1 MIKEAII
8 LAALAVS
15 SPTVIDGDTI
25 RIAGVS
31 VRLTDYDAPELFSA
45 KCPRERAL
53 AMKARQELGAL
64 LMLAEAGSIKMTYRV
79 VPCAFANYGRLCAE
93 GSVDGKPAGGAHDQA
108 GLRLIVYV
116 PARLVS
122 AETKLVSRPIVI
134 PCSLSAEGH
143 NSYTEEPNR
152 KTRLTMADALSLI
165 DNHEFVVDCARYA
178 EGILTEAPVKKKY
191 HFDDATW
198 ASLGE
203 DDALVEAIEAEKIRR
218 VRNGSTARER
228 AQQVFATAPN
238 VLGNI
243 LNDDSASPRHRIEAS
258 KELRM
263 VADNGPQAAPA
274 ADRFII
280 TIDLGEDYKLKI
292 DKPRKPGLDDDKV
305 IDATPQKALTDRT
318 EDDWKKW

>member
-1 MIKEAII
+1 M
-8 LAALAVS
+8 
-15 SPTVIDGDTI
+15 GDV
-25 RIAGVS
+25 AN
-31 VRLTDYDAPELFSA
+31 F
-45 KCPRERAL
+45 PR
-53 AMKARQELGAL
+53 
-64 LMLAEAGSIKMTYRV
+64 
-79 VPCAFANYGRLCAE
+79 
-93 GSVDGKPAGGAHDQA
+93 
-108 GLRLIVYV
+108 
-116 PARLVS
+116 
-122 AETKLVSRPIVI
+122 
-134 PCSLSAEGH
+134 
-143 NSYTEEPNR
+143 
-152 KTRLTMADALSLI
+152 SLI
-165 DNHEFVVDCARYA
+165 ENHDFITDLARYA
-178 EGILTEAPVKKKY
+178 ENLCTEQQIKKKY
-191 HFDDATW
+191 HFDDNTW
-198 ASLGE
+198 AHLGE

-280 TIDLGEDYKLKI
+280 TIDLGEDQKLTI